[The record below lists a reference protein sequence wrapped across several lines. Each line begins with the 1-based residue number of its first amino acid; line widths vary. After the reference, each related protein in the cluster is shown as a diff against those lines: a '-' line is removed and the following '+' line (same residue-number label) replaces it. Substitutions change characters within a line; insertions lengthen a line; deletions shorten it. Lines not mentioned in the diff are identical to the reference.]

1 MKKILAAL
9 SGGVDSAV
17 CAALL
22 AEQGYAVDG
31 ATMLLHDAAQAETDA
46 ARKTAEQLG
55 IGFFVFD
62 FRAEFEALVQT
73 PFREVYR
80 SGGTPNPCV
89 LCNKT
94 VKFGLF
100 LEKAL
105 SMGYDGI
112 ATGHYARVVRNEA
125 GRYLIRAAADRRKDQ
140 TYMFCQL
147 SQEQLSHLLLPMGEL
162 TKAQAR
168 EKAAALGLASAGKS
182 DSQDICFIPDGDYFA
197 YLTAHGL
204 VPQPG
209 HFFTTDGRDL
219 GEHRGMEAYTVG
231 QRRGLNLACGSRVYV
246 IGKRGADVL
255 IGTDAELYTTRVRV
269 DGVNW
274 LAFDTPP
281 AELRAQAK
289 LRYTPNA
296 APCRILPGENGTAEL
311 IFDTPQRAATPGQT
325 AVFYDGD
332 TLLGGGTIL

>member
-22 AEQGYAVDG
+22 SEQGYAVDG
-31 ATMLLHDAAQAETDA
+31 ATMLLHDAAQTEADA

-112 ATGHYARVVRNEA
+112 ATGHYARVVQNEA
-125 GRYLIRAAADRRKDQ
+125 GRFLIRAAADRRKDQ
-140 TYMFCQL
+140 T
-147 SQEQLSHLLLPMGEL
+147 
-162 TKAQAR
+162 
-168 EKAAALGLASAGKS
+168 
-182 DSQDICFIPDGDYFA
+182 
-197 YLTAHGL
+197 
-204 VPQPG
+204 
-209 HFFTTDGRDL
+209 
-219 GEHRGMEAYTVG
+219 
-231 QRRGLNLACGSRVYV
+231 
-246 IGKRGADVL
+246 
-255 IGTDAELYTTRVRV
+255 
-269 DGVNW
+269 
-274 LAFDTPP
+274 
-281 AELRAQAK
+281 
-289 LRYTPNA
+289 
-296 APCRILPGENGTAEL
+296 
-311 IFDTPQRAATPGQT
+311 
-325 AVFYDGD
+325 
-332 TLLGGGTIL
+332 